1 MPYQV
6 SADDGSY
13 AINIGG
19 LVLTLRG
26 LATEGRVRVDLRW
39 NQVGNEQY
47 ASVKRWLPRASDQ
60 VNSRMRNVGWRG
72 QMSVNGYQIDGGFEA
87 SVSDLQSR
95 LGTLEAGLL
104 EAITACQFSG

>member
-1 MPYQV
+1 
-6 SADDGSY
+6 
-13 AINIGG
+13 
-19 LVLTLRG
+19 
-26 LATEGRVRVDLRW
+26 
-39 NQVGNEQY
+39 
-47 ASVKRWLPRASDQ
+47 
-60 VNSRMRNVGWRG
+60 MRNVGWIG